1 MKGLEW
7 RVVLAIGA
15 IALVAGIVNNFRV
28 SADKHVTWFGGQQV
42 LAKPAGF

>member
-1 MKGLEW
+1 MKRVEW
-7 RVVLAIGA
+7 RVVLIIAG

-28 SADKHVTWFGGQQV
+28 APENRVTWFGGQQV